1 MINANNVWGL
11 LNASEKSGVANRYN
25 NRYPKRH
32 SLEWPAQL
40 ACCPVSPFRHIA
52 RPCPEYRSKLD
63 VDCKKMRSKA
73 KNATRLVLYVGLLCL
88 ELGLV
93 LNFYI
98 FSQFESQNAPDG
110 HWQMETPFQNASTPL
125 WIGLIALLGL
135 VLLGNAA
142 LVSSIWREVKNLRAN
157 DS

>member
-1 MINANNVWGL
+1 
-11 LNASEKSGVANRYN
+11 
-25 NRYPKRH
+25 
-32 SLEWPAQL
+32 
-40 ACCPVSPFRHIA
+40 
-52 RPCPEYRSKLD
+52 
-63 VDCKKMRSKA
+63 MRSKA

-93 LNFYI
+93 LNFYV
-98 FSQFESQNAPDG
+98 FPQFEAQNAPDG